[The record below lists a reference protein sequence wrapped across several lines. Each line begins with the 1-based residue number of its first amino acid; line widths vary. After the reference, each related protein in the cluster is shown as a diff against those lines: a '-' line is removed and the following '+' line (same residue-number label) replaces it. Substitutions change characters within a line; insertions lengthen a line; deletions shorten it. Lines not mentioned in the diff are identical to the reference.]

1 MGIRSRLLL
10 AMGYVGLTVVVALA
24 LPLGATLERR
34 ARTSLENRN
43 LLRATAL
50 AQRLS
55 EWNLTPSGLPVTQA
69 LLDEAAGRFEGRV
82 LFVDADGL
90 LVADSNGATA
100 GSDYATAGR
109 PEIRRALAG
118 RAWSDVRYSRD
129 LGMDLMATAV
139 PVVEEVEGTGQIV
152 ILGAIRITQT
162 LEEADETVRRTTIGL
177 VGLGATALAAALGLA
192 WLLAGSLEIGRAHV

>member
-69 LLDEAAGRFEGRV
+69 LLDVAAGRFEGRV